1 MDWNAIGTEVIVSII
16 GVVIAAIG
24 SLVTFL
30 INKYVKD
37 SKLKNFLLTLT
48 EVVKNVVAEVQQTY
62 VDGLKKDGMFDA
74 EAQKYAL
81 NLALEKIKATLPADV
96 MKWLKENQTDI
107 DVYLKSLIE
116 GAVYNIKK

>member
-16 GVVIAAIG
+16 GLVIAAIG

-37 SKLKNFLLTLT
+37 SKLKNFLLALN

-74 EAQKYAL
+74 ERQKEAL
-81 NLALEKIKATLPADV
+81 ELALEKIKTTLPCDV
-96 MKWLKENQTDI
+96 MKWLKANQTDI
-107 DVYLKSLIE
+107 DSYLKSLIE

>member
-16 GVVIAAIG
+16 GVVIAALG

-37 SKLKNFLLTLT
+37 SKLKNFLLALN

-74 EAQKYAL
+74 ERQKEAL
-81 NLALEKIKATLPADV
+81 NLALEKIKTRLPAEV
-96 MKWLKENQTDI
+96 MNWLKANQTDI
-107 DVYLKSLIE
+107 DTYLKSLIE

>member
-16 GVVIAAIG
+16 GVVIAALG
-24 SLVTFL
+24 SLITYL

-37 SKLKNFLLTLT
+37 SKLKNFLLTLN

-74 EAQKYAL
+74 ERQKEAL
-81 NLALEKIKATLPADV
+81 NLALEKIKTTLPCDV
-96 MKWLKENQTDI
+96 MKWLKDNQTDI
-107 DVYLKSLIE
+107 DAYLKSLIE